1 MPNRRELP
9 LVVEMET
16 LEDTFRGGCDRFLSD
31 LKAEQDRLKKA
42 IERAE
47 EPLIWGI
54 GSIMSD
60 ADVDAYL
67 AARRSKQ

>member
-1 MPNRRELP
+1 MNRICRKLIEL
-9 LVVEMET
+9 EA
-16 LEDTFRGGCDRFLSD
+16 LEGAFRDGCDRFLSD
-31 LKAEQDRLKKA
+31 LKAEQDRFKK
-42 IERAE
+42 RAE
-47 EPLIWGI
+47 QLLIWGI